1 MLSPTMATANVKMT
15 GMLNWAS
22 FLEAVGWKFSHRP
35 GNPATVGV
43 VRWPSAGHT
52 VGYGLRRAKLIPVY
66 LLSTPLAHSANY
78 IILSFAFVGRKV
90 MFAAAVLYPLAGRLR
105 PYATASF
112 QCRLYLHWG
121 PGHPPAERGPSLESI
136 YRVSLTVDLCEG
148 RGRKL
153 AAFIAPLSATVP
165 AQLKNSPLL

>member
-1 MLSPTMATANVKMT
+1 MSLAGVCCRRRWPPPMRS
-15 GMLNWAS
+15 WAY
-22 FLEAVGWKFSHRP
+22 FFCVGRKFSHRF

-52 VGYGLRRAKLIPVY
+52 AGYRLRRPKLTPVY

-78 IILSFAFVGRKV
+78 IILGFAFVGRKV
-90 MFAAAVLYPLAGRLR
+90 MFAAAVLCPLAGRLR

-121 PGHPPAERGPSLESI
+121 RGHLPSRKGPLARKYLPGFPYS
-136 YRVSLTVDLCEG
+136 
-148 RGRKL
+148 
-153 AAFIAPLSATVP
+153 
-165 AQLKNSPLL
+165 